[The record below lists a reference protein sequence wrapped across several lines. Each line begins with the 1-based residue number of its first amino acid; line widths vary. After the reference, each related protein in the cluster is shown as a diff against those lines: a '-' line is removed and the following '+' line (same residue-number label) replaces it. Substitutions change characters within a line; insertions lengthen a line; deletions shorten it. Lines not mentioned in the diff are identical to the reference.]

1 MRIHTLVSL
10 LGLSVIAG
18 AIMFPSDSLYQQ
30 YPTKKARCSEH
41 RLVFLALTVML
52 FMRVAYVFRYRIDS
66 DEPQHLH
73 VVWGWVHGL
82 LQYRDVF
89 DNHSPLFHLL
99 CTPLLAALGERADVL
114 LPMRL
119 AMLPL
124 YGLRGSPET
133 DFDRRY
139 GKREA

>member
-1 MRIHTLVSL
+1 MTIHRLVSL
-10 LGLSVIAG
+10 LGLAVIAG
-18 AIMFPSDSLYQQ
+18 AIMFPSDSLYRE
-30 YPTKKARCSEH
+30 YPTRKARCSEH
-41 RLVFLALTVML
+41 VLVFLALTVML
-52 FMRVAYVFRYRIDS
+52 LVRVAYIFRYRIDS

-89 DNHSPLFHLL
+89 HKSSPLFPLL
-99 CTPLLAALGERADVL
+99 GTPLFAALGERADVL

-124 YGLRGSPET
+124 YGLTLWSL
-133 DFDRRY
+133 
-139 GKREA
+139 